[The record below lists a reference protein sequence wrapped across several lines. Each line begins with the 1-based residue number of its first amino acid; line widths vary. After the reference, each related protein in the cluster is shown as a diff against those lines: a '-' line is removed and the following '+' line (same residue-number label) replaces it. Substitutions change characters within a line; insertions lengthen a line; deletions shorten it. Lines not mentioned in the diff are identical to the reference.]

1 MNTGID
7 RFQFFEKRSFRF
19 KNEEEKTTKRS
30 LFFLIKKLRS
40 RF

>member
-19 KNEEEKTTKRS
+19 KNEEEKKQPNG
-30 LFFLIKKLRS
+30 LYFFN
-40 RF
+40 